1 MLVLAGAAP
10 KVFEQVGDLRLHIGR
25 DLGLISDSPNGPWK
39 FLWVTDFPLLEWDED
54 SGRFHA
60 MHHPFTSPR
69 AEDMD
74 KLGDDPGSVR
84 AQAYDIVLNGSEIG
98 GGSIRIHRPD
108 VQQQMFDALGI
119 DEEEAEARFGFLLDA
134 FRFGAPPHGGIAFGL
149 DRIVMLLTGASSLR
163 DVIVFPKTQSAQEP
177 MVQSPDVV
185 DEHQLT
191 ELHIQLLDEEEDD
204 A

>member
-1 MLVLAGAAP
+1 
-10 KVFEQVGDLRLHIGR
+10 
-25 DLGLISDSPNGPWK
+25 
-39 FLWVTDFPLLEWDED
+39 
-54 SGRFHA
+54 

-69 AEDMD
+69 AEDMG

-119 DEEEAEARFGFLLDA
+119 EEEEAQARFGFLLDA

-191 ELHIQLLDEEEDD
+191 ELHIQLLDESQDD